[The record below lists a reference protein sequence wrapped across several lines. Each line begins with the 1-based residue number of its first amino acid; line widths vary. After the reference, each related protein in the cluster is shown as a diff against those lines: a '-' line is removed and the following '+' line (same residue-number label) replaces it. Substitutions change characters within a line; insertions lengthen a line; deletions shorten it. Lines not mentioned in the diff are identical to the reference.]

1 MYLNEELW
9 EFPSEFP
16 LKVMGPSEAPL
27 QEVFGDIIK
36 KHLPEFDTKTLS
48 VKKSRTGKHQSV
60 TAKIWV
66 TEKKQV
72 LGLYEDLAAH
82 QENSSDISLVL

>member
-1 MYLNEELW
+1 MHLNEELW
-9 EFPSEFP
+9 EFPCEFP

-27 QEVFGDIIK
+27 QTIFGAIINK
-36 KHLPEFDTKTLS
+36 YLPEFDPSTLGI
-48 VKKSRTGKHQSV
+48 KKSRTGKHQSV
-60 TAKIWV
+60 TATLWV
-66 TEKKQV
+66 TDKKQV